1 MDALLI
7 GMYAFIVWL
16 IYFKFKW
23 LPWNTPNKV
32 VVFTIPVVAMTWLIL
47 TLNAVAP
54 TSTDARVIKYVVQIV
69 PNVRGRVL
77 EVPVDGNKPVK
88 KGDVLFKIDPT
99 PYQLQVNQLKA
110 QLTTAEANAKNL
122 NEQLRSTR
130 GKTAAITA
138 QLALAR
144 KRVVQNKAL
153 VASEAGNKFDL
164 EQAEANVAQL
174 EAEQASAKAAE
185 DQVRE
190 SLGAVVGGDQAE
202 VASIKAQLASAEY
215 DLSQT
220 TVYAPANGSV
230 INLQVRPGSWVTPL
244 PAMAAMSFVE
254 DEYQIIALYG
264 QNELYMV
271 KPGDEV
277 ELAFET
283 LPGDI
288 LKGKVESI
296 VWAQGQ
302 GQLAQSGLVPTTG
315 TGPTPP
321 GRFAVKI
328 DLEGESANTFLAAGA
343 IGQSAIYTD
352 SFKPIH
358 LIRKVFV
365 RVSSK
370 LNYLIAKLH

>member
-1 MDALLI
+1 MDALLVAI
-7 GMYAFIVWL
+7 YAFFVWL
-16 IYFKFKW
+16 IYFKFKL

-32 VVFTIPVVAMTWLIL
+32 VVFTIPVVALTWLIL

-54 TSTDARVIKYVVQIV
+54 TSSDARVIKYVVQIS
-69 PNVRGRVL
+69 PNVRGRVT
-77 EVPVDGNKPVK
+77 EVPVDGNRPVK

-130 GKTAAITA
+130 GKTAAISA

-144 KRVVQNKAL
+144 KRVTQNKAL
-153 VASEAGNKFDL
+153 VASEAGNRFDL

-174 EAEQASAKAAE
+174 EAEQAAARAAE
-185 DQVRE
+185 DQVKE

-230 INLQVRPGSWVTPL
+230 INNQLRPGAWVTPM
-244 PAMAAMSFVE
+244 PMAPVMSFVE

-271 KPGDEV
+271 KPGDKV

-283 LPGDI
+283 LPGEI
-288 LKGKVESI
+288 LKGTVESI

-302 GQLAQSGLVPTTG
+302 GQLQQNGQVPTTG
-315 TGPTPP
+315 YGPTPP
-321 GRFAVKI
+321 GRFAVKV
-328 DLEGESANTFLAAGA
+328 DLVEENANTFLAAGA

-358 LIRKVFV
+358 LVRKVFL